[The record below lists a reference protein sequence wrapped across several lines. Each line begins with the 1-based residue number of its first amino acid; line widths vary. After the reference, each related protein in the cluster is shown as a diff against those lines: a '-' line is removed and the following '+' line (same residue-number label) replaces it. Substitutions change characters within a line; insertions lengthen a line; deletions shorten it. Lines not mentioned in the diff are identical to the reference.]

1 MNKWK
6 QWFFSF
12 LYKTLWLTIF
22 FFYHFLL
29 NISII
34 INTLVSKLNSF
45 TRLKKRAIS
54 FLFWK
59 VLFIA
64 SPQYKVKNESLTK
77 FCIHNY
83 ENCVRNLEN
92 FRIDKRC
99 QTFLLYISV
108 RNVFFPVNFSG
119 YKEKILEFLPW
130 YNLYCFPWSQ
140 KSTRNSTKG
149 NGLCNLGQ
157 TIDVNFKI

>member
-1 MNKWK
+1 MEVVI
-6 QWFFSF
+6 FFSISIQNSLAHNF
-12 LYKTLWLTIF
+12 LN

-45 TRLKKRAIS
+45 TRLKKKAIFFRFGRFS
-54 FLFWK
+54 LS
-59 VLFIA
+59 LQ
-64 SPQYKVKNESLTK
+64 PQYKVKNESLTK
-77 FCIHNY
+77 FCIHKY

-108 RNVFFPVNFSG
+108 RNVFFPVNFSR
-119 YKEKILEFLPW
+119 YKEEILEFLP
-130 YNLYCFPWSQ
+130 
-140 KSTRNSTKG
+140 
-149 NGLCNLGQ
+149 
-157 TIDVNFKI
+157 